1 MNLGRQHDNF
11 SRIGDCIRR
20 NFVPWK
26 GNFKQRFVDWNQMSP
41 TWIEGLCWGNPEK
54 KFNQRYIV
62 VRPDNKMVYWWVL
75 RVTGNCQC
83 QIIIVNT
90 INCHPIH
97 LMQGSFAY
105 THTSV
110 HNGNGYNSWLSESW
124 LQFHTAQSPGIFAV
138 LYIRYQSKVS
148 WQSRLKTRISI
159 LYDAEVL
166 SIEFHETHNFFQRTL
181 QEFWGE
187 QKVLNERM
195 IALSKLLDTCLLPC
209 NRNCSFQV
217 MSTYWFFYMHN
228 IEGLQLH

>member
-1 MNLGRQHDNF
+1 
-11 SRIGDCIRR
+11 
-20 NFVPWK
+20 
-26 GNFKQRFVDWNQMSP
+26 MSP

-62 VRPDNKMVYWWVL
+62 VMPDNKMVYWWVL

-90 INCHPIH
+90 INCHSIH

-105 THTSV
+105 THASV

-124 LQFHTAQSPGIFAV
+124 LQFRTAQSPGIFSV
-138 LYIRYQSKVS
+138 LYIPYQSKVS

-159 LYDAEVL
+159 LYDVKNQ
-166 SIEFHETHNFFQRTL
+166 EFQGWSFEYRVSWDSHFFQRTL

-187 QKVLNERM
+187 QKALNERM
-195 IALSKLLDTCLLPC
+195 IALSKLLDTCLLLC
-209 NRNCSFQV
+209 NQNCSFQV